1 MVTQGPSGRPSGHA
15 PAHPSGHAPGGGGG
29 RAVVPALAVGMVVL
43 LSAGWLLSGHLVAGV
58 PPLAVAAG
66 RTATA
71 FVAITLFAVLTPR
84 GRNGVR
90 TAAARPRTVLVLA
103 FLGFFAYYTGTLLG
117 TRYVGASRV
126 GLIVSLLPCIT
137 FVVGVLAFRE
147 ANSRRKVLGTVL
159 AGCGAVGFLLADGAA
174 AAGGGPGTGA
184 LLSGGLLA
192 FGGTFTYAFYGYV
205 YRARMADVPA
215 LAALPA
221 VTGAGTLM
229 LGLTAVLFVPL
240 GGVSAADWGGVAVLG
255 GVLTAPVFLISHEL
269 ILRKGPLFTSALGLA
284 VPFLVR
290 LGEWALGSA
299 AAPGAPSVLLIAA
312 SAAGVWLT
320 VGGTRAGTAAEAPA
334 PASTST
340 SAGTSAS
347 TSAGTSA
354 PAAAPHP
361 SGSSDPSPS
370 SAVAAETTAPRNP
383 S

>member
-1 MVTQGPSGRPSGHA
+1 M
-15 PAHPSGHAPGGGGG
+15 
-29 RAVVPALAVGMVVL
+29 PALAVGMVVL

-84 GRNGVR
+84 GRSGVR
-90 TAAARPRTVLVLA
+90 TAAGRPRTVLVLA

-117 TRYVGASRV
+117 TRYIGASRV

-147 ANSRRKVLGTVL
+147 PNSRRKVLGTAL
-159 AGCGAVGFLLADGAA
+159 AGSGAVGFLLADGAA
-174 AAGGGPGTGA
+174 AAGGGPATGA

-205 YRARMADVPA
+205 YRQRMSDVPA

-240 GGVSAADWGGVAVLG
+240 GGVSAADWAGVAVLG

-299 AAPGAPSVLLIAA
+299 AAPGVPSVLLIAA

-320 VGGTRAGTAAEAPA
+320 VGGRRP
-334 PASTST
+334 
-340 SAGTSAS
+340 
-347 TSAGTSA
+347 
-354 PAAAPHP
+354 PAADP
-361 SGSSDPSPS
+361 SAEPAGPAGSDRAAHAEQADASDHSGRSDHSRRSGRFDPSPS
-370 SAVAAETTAPRNP
+370 SAAAAETTAPRNP